1 MLRCIWKKLALHM
14 QWFDGN
20 KGKERISKW
29 VFQENKVCQI
39 FWKTKIFYSLI
50 RTHTCLSGGKKCSF
64 YRKFGMLCFLETP
77 VLRFTLLP
85 YYWQIRGNT
94 FNIYNRNSIWNNL
107 LVVSLFDWVSYK
119 NFSIKPLVLISSR
132 SDFDNDFIGYLF
144 INTMVILL
152 PFLQYET
159 FLLQWKQLL
168 LINRNITHVIL
179 SS

>member
-1 MLRCIWKKLALHM
+1 MVIRE
-14 QWFDGN
+14 
-20 KGKERISKW
+20 KGESQNGCFK
-29 VFQENKVCQI
+29 
-39 FWKTKIFYSLI
+39 KTKYAKFSEKQKFFTPWYTHIHAYQGVRNVHFTENLVCFVFLKHPFWDSPFCLI
-50 RTHTCLSGGKKCSF
+50 TDK
-64 YRKFGMLCFLETP
+64 LEEIHLTYI
-77 VLRFTLLP
+77 TE
-85 YYWQIRGNT
+85 I
-94 FNIYNRNSIWNNL
+94 
-107 LVVSLFDWVSYK
+107 VSYK